1 MLPNARTRSA
11 YLLFDNIVQNSSLYG
26 HSIIFYD
33 STIPIVKTTILFWC
47 LSSITFLKWK
57 CFTLEYFDVL
67 QNSSPSETVVRN
79 SNCNFSLLTSHPL
92 DFIIPF
98 SISFELC
105 YLLPHP
111 LHLFP
116 SLSFLCPSHSLFIFL
131 LFIHLLKR
139 SQVGIDF
146 REFRLNNCTES
157 SELSALIFNIF
168 IYVCKLCYV
177 VKTLIRTIVKLFVNC
192 LSSTYR
198 I

>member
-1 MLPNARTRSA
+1 MQGQGVLTYS
-11 YLLFDNIVQNSSLYG
+11 DNIVQNSSLYG

-33 STIPIVKTTILFWC
+33 STIRIVKITILFWG

-67 QNSSPSETVVRN
+67 QNSFPSKTVVRN

-92 DFIIPF
+92 DFIIPL

-116 SLSFLCPSHSLFIFL
+116 SLSFLCPSLSL
-131 LFIHLLKR
+131 
-139 SQVGIDF
+139 S
-146 REFRLNNCTES
+146 
-157 SELSALIFNIF
+157 
-168 IYVCKLCYV
+168 
-177 VKTLIRTIVKLFVNC
+177 FVHPSLET
-192 LSSTYR
+192 LSSGYWFSR
-198 I
+198 VPFEQLHRVLRAVGSYLQHLHLCL

>member
-1 MLPNARTRSA
+1 MLYTWIFRRSSKF
-11 YLLFDNIVQNSSLYG
+11 LSLR
-26 HSIIFYD
+26 
-33 STIPIVKTTILFWC
+33 
-47 LSSITFLKWK
+47 
-57 CFTLEYFDVL
+57 
-67 QNSSPSETVVRN
+67 NSETVVRN
-79 SNCNFSLLTSHPL
+79 SNCNFSSLLTSHPL
-92 DFIIPF
+92 DFIIPL

-116 SLSFLCPSHSLFIFL
+116 SLSFLCPSLSLSFVHPSLETLSSGYWFWNA
-131 LFIHLLKR
+131 
-139 SQVGIDF
+139 

-168 IYVCKLCYV
+168 IYVSKLCYV